1 MTIIKSRLKFLN
13 ATRFLKLKMNDPFL
27 RIVVPKSF
35 MYNTLTFQIVNFV
48 LNEFKMLSNNLMIVM
63 KFLACCK
70 NK

>member
-13 ATRFLKLKMNDPFL
+13 ATRFLKLKVNDPFL

-35 MYNTLTFQIVNFV
+35 MYNTLTFQIVNVV
-48 LNEFKMLSNNLMIVM
+48 LDEFKMLLNNLTIVM
-63 KFLACCK
+63 KICACCK